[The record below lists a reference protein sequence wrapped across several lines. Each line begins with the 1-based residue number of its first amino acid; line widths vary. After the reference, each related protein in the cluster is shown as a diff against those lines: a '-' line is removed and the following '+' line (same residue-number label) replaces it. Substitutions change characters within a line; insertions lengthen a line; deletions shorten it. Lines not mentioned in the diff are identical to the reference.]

1 MYLGV
6 WTTAHADEIGMPLEY
21 REKSRMVRK
30 SARENISRA
39 IAAGVK
45 IAYGTDAGVYP
56 HGENAKDLAEFVQM
70 GMTPLQALQTAT
82 LNAADLLGWSDRA
95 GSVEVGKWAD
105 LIAVE
110 GDPLADITTLQ
121 RVKFV
126 MKGGAV
132 VKNEFVK

>member
-1 MYLGV
+1 
-6 WTTAHADEIGMPLEY
+6 WTLSRANEIGMPLEY
-21 REKSRMVRK
+21 QEKSRAVRK
-30 SARENISRA
+30 VARENLSRA

-56 HGENAKDLAEFVQM
+56 HGENAKDLAEYVQM
-70 GMTPLQALQTAT
+70 GMTPLQALQSAT

-95 GSVEVGKWAD
+95 GSIEPGKWAD

-110 GDPLADITTLQ
+110 GDPLTDITAMQ
-121 RVKFV
+121 RVNFV

-132 VKNEFVK
+132 VKNEIGK